1 MNNLEYSI
9 NNLLQSRPTG
19 SSHRLATRAM
29 VENHKEAV
37 CYSLESLTLGRVYAA
52 SVSIETVLTQWII
65 DTKLRPS
72 SNLASHSNKPRDSL
86 IDFEL
91 PFDRGAREQPIVCLS
106 VDPNASTWVG
116 CVFYTLDEARNC
128 AEIARKMGLPVKDF
142 RKLLVRTKASQS
154 IQSSDVLINVQHDP
168 DIPWPNHHGFNGQE
182 ENPGFYMFC
191 LPATLRFP
199 QNGSLK
205 LYLPKVAGTADLIP
219 AYPCPSFIVDPATF
233 GGVWD
238 YIRKT
243 KESLEKRLESK
254 LWRKVGRSRVKA
266 TGDRGKLESSGYGE
280 PMDIDSN
287 DEIDGNEE
295 MGQDSSHQRKRKQEY
310 EDGEAQKKMK
320 LISG

>member
-1 MNNLEYSI
+1 MEDHG
-9 NNLLQSRPTG
+9 Q
-19 SSHRLATRAM
+19 
-29 VENHKEAV
+29 AV
-37 CYSLESLTLGRVYAA
+37 CYSLESLTLGRVYMA

-65 DTKLRPS
+65 DTKLRSS
-72 SNLASHSNKPRDSL
+72 SNLVPHSKGPRDSL
-86 IDFEL
+86 VDFEL

-106 VDPNASTWVG
+106 VNPNAGTWVG

-142 RKLLVRTKASQS
+142 RKLLARTKASQS
-154 IQSSDVLINVQHDP
+154 IQSSDVLINVQHDSN
-168 DIPWPNHHGFNGQE
+168 IPCPNHQGFNGEE

-205 LYLPKVAGTADLIP
+205 LYLPKVVRKADLTP
-219 AYPCPSFIVDPATF
+219 AYPCPGFIVDPATF

-238 YIRKT
+238 YIRGT

-254 LWRKVGRSRVKA
+254 LWRKVDRFRVKA
-266 TGDRGKLESSGYGE
+266 AVDREKLESSGYGE

-287 DEIDGNEE
+287 ER
-295 MGQDSSHQRKRKQEY
+295 MGQGSSHQAKRKQEY
-310 EDGEAQKKMK
+310 EDGEAPKKRK
-320 LISG
+320 IISS